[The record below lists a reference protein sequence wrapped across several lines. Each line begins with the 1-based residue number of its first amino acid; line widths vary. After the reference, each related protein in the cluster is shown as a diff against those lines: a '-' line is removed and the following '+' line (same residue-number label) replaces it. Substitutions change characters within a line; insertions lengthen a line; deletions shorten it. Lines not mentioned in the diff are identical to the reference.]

1 MTQKQFLEAII
12 EGNYGFTSTD
22 KDGKVITVTEKAQ
35 MWLDVLN
42 KPKKSKAKVDNTEY
56 EGKILECF
64 ADNTIVKT
72 ATEVAKELDLTTSKA
87 SVVMRG
93 LVEKEL
99 LSKIDNG
106 RNKPYSY
113 KLV

>member
-1 MTQKQFLEAII
+1 MTQKQLLQAII
-12 EGNYGFTSTD
+12 DGNYDFTATD
-22 KDGKVITVTEKAQ
+22 KDGNIITVTEKAQ
-35 MWLDVLN
+35 SWLDTLN

-56 EGKILECF
+56 EESILECF

-72 ATEVAKELDLTTSKA
+72 ATEVAKELEITTSKA
-87 SVVMRG
+87 SVVMKG
-93 LVEKEL
+93 LVEKEAMAR
-99 LSKIDNG
+99 IDNG